1 MGLREVSPALDQE
14 VMIDDI
20 TLAATASFEDNAN
33 KLVYVCFYCY
43 DNRLLMPSSIDSE
56 LLAT

>member
-20 TLAATASFEDNAN
+20 TLAATASFEDNVN
-33 KLVYVCFYCY
+33 KISLRVF
-43 DNRLLMPSSIDSE
+43 LL
-56 LLAT
+56 L